1 MSLATRAVHLELAYS
16 LDTDAFLNAFY
27 RMVSRR
33 GLPQDMLS
41 DNGTNFIGGERELHE
56 LVLQMDKDKIQNST
70 ANSGVKWHFN
80 PPASPHFSGVH
91 EAMIKSAKKAI
102 YGILGDACKI

>member
-1 MSLATRAVHLELAYS
+1 
-16 LDTDAFLNAFY
+16 
-27 RMVSRR
+27 MVPRR

-41 DNGTNFIGGERELHE
+41 DNGTNFIGGERELRE

-80 PPASPHFSGVH
+80 PPATPHFSGVH
-91 EAMIKSAKKAI
+91 EAMIKQPRRLSTGYLVMRTLLMKS
-102 YGILGDACKI
+102 C